1 MLEKFLVRVPVF
13 VVLTILS
20 VALTAYLFSRF
31 ANFDGYMLYLDLLL
45 KVVHG
50 IEQLQVVCS
59 V

>member
-20 VALTAYLFSRF
+20 VALIAYLFARF
-31 ANFDGYMLYLDLLL
+31 AYFDGYVLDLDLFL